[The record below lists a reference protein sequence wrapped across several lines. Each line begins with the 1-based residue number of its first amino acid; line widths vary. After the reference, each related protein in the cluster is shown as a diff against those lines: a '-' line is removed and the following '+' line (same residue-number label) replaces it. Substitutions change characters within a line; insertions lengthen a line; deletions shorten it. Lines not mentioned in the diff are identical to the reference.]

1 MFGFTWVFFVTATN
15 HDFHFLTNAHIWNRR
30 SHIIQ
35 VIRPWPWLTVI
46 LKQSWWLGDSPFS
59 ETRIYYIY
67 MEVSWNRGTPKSSF
81 LMVFSIINY
90 PFGGTHPTSP
100 RGVRLQEAIH
110 TALPGISVIL
120 LCGPSLFV
128 PAPWSPPGHGIQLSL
143 DETNGDSSWVSS
155 TVTSWS
161 SWRIPMV
168 QAREDFLKII
178 KIMGLKRRWLHW
190 KMGKVWERSSPS
202 RPLPYQHLKDNPKT
216 GCA

>member
-1 MFGFTWVFFVTATN
+1 MTYCNIETIMVTWGFLIFRN
-15 HDFHFLTNAHIWNRR
+15 PHI
-30 SHIIQ
+30 
-35 VIRPWPWLTVI
+35 
-46 LKQSWWLGDSPFS
+46 
-59 ETRIYYIY
+59 YIY
-67 MEVSWNRGTPKSSF
+67 MEVFWNRGTPKSSF

-128 PAPWSPPGHGIQLSL
+128 PAPWSPPGHGIPLSL

-168 QAREDFLKII
+168 QAREDFLNNQDYGIEEALI
-178 KIMGLKRRWLHW
+178 ALEDGESL
-190 KMGKVWERSSPS
+190 GKVF
-202 RPLPYQHLKDNPKT
+202 PLETAPCTNT
-216 GCA
+216 